1 MWKIAV
7 VLVLTALIILMAR
20 LAYDAPLFDSRLG
33 TAVSLE
39 TTGLKT
45 PPLMYAGV
53 RG

>member
-20 LAYDAPLFDSRLG
+20 LSYQAPLFDSRLG

-45 PPLMYAGV
+45 PLLMYAGV